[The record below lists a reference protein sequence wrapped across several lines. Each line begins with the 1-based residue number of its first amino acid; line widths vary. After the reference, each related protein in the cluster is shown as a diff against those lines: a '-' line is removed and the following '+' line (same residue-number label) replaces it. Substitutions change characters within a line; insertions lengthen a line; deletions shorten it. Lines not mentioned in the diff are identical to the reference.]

1 MALQPYIYDVYIYSG
16 KEQVSQIGYVSD
28 ESRPG
33 LGTYTSLPNEE
44 YNGIVHDN
52 LNNLQQ
58 QNIWPFDGVNLF
70 LKGMVVSNQ
79 ADDGGREAAGHNQ
92 EPRGR
97 AAGAR
102 RDAGPAAPGP
112 LAAAAAGGR
121 AAGEERAASA

>member
-79 ADDGGREAAGHNQ
+79 ADDGGREPTQYSHMLEIFLFNGDKAVVDGEGNYVDLLGHVSC
-92 EPRGR
+92 EEI
-97 AAGAR
+97 R
-102 RDAGPAAPGP
+102 RV
-112 LAAAAAGGR
+112 
-121 AAGEERAASA
+121 